1 MPEIA
6 ANEINMTCLV
16 FTYQTTSATA
26 VQISIAP
33 KDSAVPVLAD
43 KCRTSIYNGST
54 VEAQTFDNTMIS
66 SLTVID
72 DIVYGQSQ
80 ETHNMRIRRLPGKKV

>member
-6 ANEINMTCLV
+6 ANEINMTSLV
-16 FTYQTTSATA
+16 LTYQTTLATA
-26 VQISIAP
+26 VRISIAP

-43 KCRTSIYNGST
+43 MCRTSIYNGST

-72 DIVYGQSQ
+72 DIFYGQSQ
-80 ETHNMRIRRLPGKKV
+80 ETHNMHIRRLPVKKV